1 MRPSITASENAVDR
15 RTAALRHMTADQLR
29 GLGTHQLVY
38 LRAGMCEGERL
49 LVLYGADGEPLTTAD
64 DVETAVEIAAEQGLK
79 FISVH

>member
-1 MRPSITASENAVDR
+1 
-15 RTAALRHMTADQLR
+15 MTADQLR
-29 GLGTHQLVY
+29 GLGTHQFVY
-38 LRAGMCEGERL
+38 LRAGMCGGERL

>member
-1 MRPSITASENAVDR
+1 
-15 RTAALRHMTADQLR
+15 MTADQLR
-29 GLGTHQLVY
+29 DLGTHQLVY
-38 LRAGMCEGERL
+38 LRAGMCESKRL